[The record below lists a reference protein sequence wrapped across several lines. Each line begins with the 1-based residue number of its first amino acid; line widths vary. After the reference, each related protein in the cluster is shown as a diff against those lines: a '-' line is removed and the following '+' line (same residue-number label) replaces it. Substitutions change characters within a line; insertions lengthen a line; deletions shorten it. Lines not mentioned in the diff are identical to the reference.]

1 MRRLVTALI
10 FPWFFP
16 LSYMVCA
23 PIAIAGVMLTGRQDF
38 AHKMGK
44 FWSALVFAA
53 CGIKVK
59 TRMLAPEAI
68 RPPVVFA
75 CNHASQMD
83 ILALYI
89 ALPVEFRFLVKK
101 ELFKVPLLGFAMKKA
116 GYIPIDRK
124 NSRAAVKSIKEA
136 AERLKRGAS
145 IVIFPE
151 GTRSPDGRL
160 QEFKEG
166 GFMLAIKSG
175 CPVVPVAI
183 KGSHKVLPKG
193 AFIARPGTIE
203 VTVGRPIEVESEGKR
218 LSRSEIASVTH
229 EVISKMLEGSI

>member
-1 MRRLVTALI
+1 MRRLLTALI

-16 LSYMVCA
+16 LSYMICA
-23 PIAIAGVMLTGRQDF
+23 PIAIAGVILSGRQSF
-38 AHKMGK
+38 AHTMGR
-44 FWSALVFAA
+44 FWSGLVLGA

-59 TRMLAPEAI
+59 TKMVGQEPI
-68 RPPVVFA
+68 SPPVVFA

-83 ILALYI
+83 ILALYR

-124 NSRAAVKSIKEA
+124 NSRAAVKSIKDA
-136 AERLKRGAS
+136 AERLKQGAS

-151 GTRSPDGRL
+151 GTRSVDGRL

-193 AFIARPGTIE
+193 ALIARPGLIE
-203 VTVGRPIEVESEGKR
+203 VSVGSPIPVQSEDGR
-218 LSRSEIASVTH
+218 LSRSEIAKITH
-229 EVISKMLEGSI
+229 EKISQMLEGAL